1 MFDNITNLIPT
12 IFYQVLY
19 MSVVGSIFG
28 LIFFAIRNIFDKK
41 ISGKLKC
48 FIWMIILL
56 TFIIPIRFEITLEQN
71 NESKVFSQVRE
82 IKDTSESVLMSRIES
97 IKEISK
103 DEEKNSQNTDTA
115 FIDMEK
121 IDNTV
126 QNAKTNETN
135 IKDILLKTI
144 IPYLWIL
151 GFVAFIIT
159 FIVGNR
165 KIKNRTSKDIYI
177 DDRIDQILQEVKHQL
192 NIKRNI
198 KVIIQDYKKVPSI
211 FGIFNPVILITEDTL
226 KEDDSTIKYI
236 FLHELS
242 HYKRMDLVF
251 NYILVLVLSIHW
263 FNPVVWF
270 LFNKIRQ
277 DIELGADELATKR
290 LDKIERKEYGMTLI
304 NLIKNCTKENYTA
317 SMLCIS
323 DNEKNLER
331 RILMIKGK
339 TKTAIIAIII
349 TIVVLGI
356 VAGIVLVK
364 FNNKESFAYM
374 EKLDDGPASFGLK
387 EENEQVEISSE
398 EKQKLEQ
405 YINKIC
411 NPTCVVKI
419 DEFNDINKASKKWIY
434 SHLDSTTTYLTEDE
448 IKNQLQELFGNDLII
463 DVKNDIASSDDVVMP
478 TYDETAKKYALP
490 TFGMDNVPVYA
501 INSIE
506 MNNGEYVVNVI
517 EYNEMADLYESDNLH
532 ELIISTYDE
541 NIEKTWKWK
550 EVFRVNQDTTEDE
563 IIGEVLKRKDE
574 FLSYNITLEKNDNK
588 FIVKKI
594 NKVKTVK
601 TNVKNISDN
610 NNQTSVDKS
619 SQNQT
624 NINNLSFRKE
634 IDENHVLQSDS
645 TKLIFPLNS
654 EYELVKKFG
663 KVYNYN
669 EETKT
674 GDYGTHTGI
683 DYKADLGTDIFA
695 VKSGEIIYSAY
706 KGSYGRLV
714 IIDHGDGMQTYYA
727 HCSELLKKQGEKVE
741 AGDVIAK
748 VGSTGN
754 STGPHLHF
762 EVRIDRIAVNPELYL
777 P

>member
-28 LIFFAIRNIFDKK
+28 IIFYIIRNIFDKK

-71 NESKVFSQVRE
+71 NESKVLSQVRE
-82 IKDTSESVLMSRIES
+82 FKDTSESVLMSRIES

-103 DEEKNSQNTDTA
+103 DEENISQNEDSA
-115 FIDMEK
+115 FINMQEIGNDTQNEEINK
-121 IDNTV
+121 INV
-126 QNAKTNETN
+126 
-135 IKDILLKTI
+135 KDILLKTI
-144 IPYLWIL
+144 VPYIWIL
-151 GFVAFIIT
+151 GFVTFIIT

-165 KIKNRTSKDIYI
+165 KIRSRTSKNIYI
-177 DDRIDQILQEVKHQL
+177 NDRIDQILQEVKQEL

-198 KVIIQDYKKVPSI
+198 KVIMQEYKKVPSI

-226 KEDDSTIKYI
+226 KENDSTLKYI

-242 HYKRMDLVF
+242 HYKRLDLVF

-263 FNPVVWF
+263 FNPVVWV
-270 LFNKIRQ
+270 LFNKVRQ

-290 LDKIERKEYGMTLI
+290 LDKNQRKEYGLTLI

-317 SMLCIS
+317 SILCIS

-364 FNNKESFAYM
+364 FDNQKAFSHM
-374 EKLDDGPASFGLK
+374 EKLSGPGSFGLK
-387 EENEQVEISSE
+387 EENEQVVISSE
-398 EKQKLEQ
+398 EKEKLEK
-405 YINKIC
+405 YINEIC
-411 NPTCVVKI
+411 YPNCPYKI
-419 DEFNDINKASKKWIY
+419 DEFNEINEASKEWIY
-434 SHLDSTTTYLTEDE
+434 AHVFSTTPYVTEEYIVNYL
-448 IKNQLQELFGNDLII
+448 QRLFGNNLII

-478 TYDETAKKYALP
+478 IYDETMKKYVLP
-490 TFGMDNVPVYA
+490 TYGMDNITGYA

-506 MNNGEYVVNVI
+506 LNNNEYVVNVI
-517 EYNEMADLYESDNLH
+517 EYNVMADLYESDNIH
-532 ELIISTYDE
+532 ELIISKYDE
-541 NIEKTWKWK
+541 TIEKSWKWK
-550 EVFRVNQDTTEDE
+550 EVFRINQDTSEEE
-563 IIGEVLKRKDE
+563 IKSEVLKRKDE
-574 FLSYNITLEKNDNK
+574 FQSYNIILEKNDNN

-594 NKVKTVK
+594 T
-601 TNVKNISDN
+601 KNEI
-610 NNQTSVDKS
+610 
-619 SQNQT
+619 
-624 NINNLSFRKE
+624 NINTEKT
-634 IDENHVLQSDS
+634 ENQKQVEEFEQDKKDIQEKISQIEYTNTPVNNS
-645 TKLIFPLNS
+645 SNVSSKLIFPLNS
-654 EYELVKKFG
+654 EYELIKEFG
-663 KVYNYN
+663 NIQRYN
-669 EETKT
+669 EETKENET
-674 GDYGTHTGI
+674 FIHTGT
-683 DYKADLGTDIFA
+683 DYKADSGADILA
-695 VKSGEIIYSAY
+695 AKSGEIIYSAY

-727 HCSELLKKQGEKVE
+727 HCSELLKQQGEKVE
-741 AGDVIAK
+741 AGDVIAE

-762 EVRIDRIAVNPELYL
+762 EIRINGEPVNPTPYVK
-777 P
+777 

>member
-1 MFDNITNLIPT
+1 MLDNITNLIPT

-28 LIFFAIRNIFDKK
+28 IIFYIIRNAFDKE

-71 NESKVFSQVRE
+71 NESKVLNQVRE
-82 IKDTSESVLMSRIES
+82 FKDTSESVLMSRIES

-103 DEEKNSQNTDTA
+103 NEENISQNEASAFVSMQEIGKDT
-115 FIDMEK
+115 
-121 IDNTV
+121 
-126 QNAKTNETN
+126 QNEEINKKNV
-135 IKDILLKTI
+135 KDILLKKI
-144 IPYLWIL
+144 VPYLWIL
-151 GFVAFIIT
+151 GFTTFIIT
-159 FIVGNR
+159 LIVGNR
-165 KIKNRTSKDIYI
+165 KIRSRTFKNIYI
-177 DDRIDQILQEVKHQL
+177 NNRINQILQEVKQEL

-198 KVIIQDYKKVPSI
+198 KVIMQDYKKVPSI

-226 KEDDSTIKYI
+226 KENDSTLKYI

-242 HYKRMDLVF
+242 HYKRLDLVF

-263 FNPVVWF
+263 FNPVVWV
-270 LFNKIRQ
+270 LFNKVRQ

-290 LDKIERKEYGMTLI
+290 LDKNERKEYGMTLI

-364 FNNKESFAYM
+364 FDNQKAFSHM
-374 EKLDDGPASFGLK
+374 EKLSGPGSFGLK
-387 EENEQVEISSE
+387 EENEEAVISSE
-398 EKQKLEQ
+398 EKEKLEK
-405 YINKIC
+405 YINEIC
-411 NPTCVVKI
+411 YPNCPYKI
-419 DEFNDINKASKKWIY
+419 DEFNEINEASKEWIY
-434 SHLDSTTTYLTEDE
+434 AHVFSTTPYVTEEYIVNYL
-448 IKNQLQELFGNDLII
+448 QRLFGNNLII

-478 TYDETAKKYALP
+478 IYDETMKKYVLP
-490 TFGMDNVPVYA
+490 TYGMDNITEYA

-506 MNNGEYVVNVI
+506 LNNNEYVVNVI
-517 EYNEMADLYESDNLH
+517 EYNVMADLYESDNIH
-532 ELIISTYDE
+532 ELIISKYDE
-541 NIEKTWKWK
+541 TIEKSWKWK
-550 EVFRVNQDTTEDE
+550 EVFRINQDTSEEE
-563 IIGEVLKRKDE
+563 IKSEVLKRKDE
-574 FLSYNITLEKNDNK
+574 FQSYNIILEKNDNN

-594 NKVKTVK
+594 T
-601 TNVKNISDN
+601 KNEI
-610 NNQTSVDKS
+610 
-619 SQNQT
+619 
-624 NINNLSFRKE
+624 NINTEKT
-634 IDENHVLQSDS
+634 ENQKQVEEFEQDKKDIQEKISQIEYTNTPVNNS
-645 TKLIFPLNS
+645 SNVSEKLIFPLNS
-654 EYELVKKFG
+654 EYELIKEFG
-663 KVYNYN
+663 NIQRYN
-669 EETKT
+669 EETKENET
-674 GDYGTHTGI
+674 SIHTGT
-683 DYKADLGTDIFA
+683 DYKADLGTGILA
-695 VKSGEIIYSAY
+695 AKSGEIIYSGY

-727 HCSELLKKQGEKVE
+727 HCSELLKNRGEKVNT
-741 AGDVIAK
+741 GDVIAK

-754 STGPHLHF
+754 STEPHLHF
-762 EVRIDRIAVNPELYL
+762 EVRINGIAVDSKAYL